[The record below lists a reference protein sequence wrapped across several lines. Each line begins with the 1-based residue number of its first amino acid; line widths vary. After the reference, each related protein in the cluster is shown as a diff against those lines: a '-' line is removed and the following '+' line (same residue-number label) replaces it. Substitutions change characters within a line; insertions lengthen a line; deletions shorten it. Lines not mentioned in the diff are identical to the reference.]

1 MFAAEFEE
9 AEDDGGGRRRAP
21 RAPVDFDAEIGPGGI
36 GRALC
41 KVVDLSRHGCQLQ
54 TYSSMKRGQA
64 IWLTLPRAG
73 RIAANVMWADEFTA
87 GCQFHLPLSRDDFNF
102 LTKGA
107 G

>member
-9 AEDDGGGRRRAP
+9 AEESDRRRGP
-21 RAPVDFDAEIGPGGI
+21 RAPVAFDAQLGPGGI

-54 TYSSMKRGQA
+54 TYSTMKRGQA

-73 RIAANVMWADEFTA
+73 RIAADVMWAEEFVA
-87 GCQFHLPLSRDDFNF
+87 GCRFHEPLSREDFTF
-102 LTKGA
+102 LTKGLA
-107 G
+107 